1 MDNFLPQAWVVR
13 SDKDTHF
20 TGALALNAME
30 LEVIG
35 DAAPTSSNRVPTIRS
50 KITRITILSEQNLA
64 WDIMLFKA
72 AFAPPLTAD
81 CDLHPLVDWLSFTA
95 ADGVRVGAAGVFMYS
110 WSGFSFPYYTTDVMG
125 RIHAGLINRD
135 AVAKLANGAGGA
147 IAVEIEGVSA

>member
-20 TGALALNAME
+20 TGVLATNAME
-30 LEVIG
+30 LEVLG

-50 KITRITILSEQNLA
+50 KITRITVISEQNLA

-72 AFAPPLTAD
+72 AFTPPLTAD
-81 CDLHPLVDWLSFTA
+81 ADLHPLVDWLSFTA
-95 ADGVRVGAAGVFMYS
+95 GDGVRVAAAGLYLYS

-125 RIHAGLINRD
+125 RIHVGLINRD
-135 AVAKLANGAGGA
+135 GTAKLASAGGGA